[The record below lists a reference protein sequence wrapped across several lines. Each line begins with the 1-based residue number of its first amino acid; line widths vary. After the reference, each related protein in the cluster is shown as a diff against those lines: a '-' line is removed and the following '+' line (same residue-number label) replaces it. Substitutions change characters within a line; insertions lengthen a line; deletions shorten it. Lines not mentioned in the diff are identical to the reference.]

1 MAEPEPGN
9 ASPKE
14 LVLCFDGTGYKF
26 TGDESDSNVLK
37 IYRMLEHS
45 DARTYHYFQPG
56 FGTLVSSTWMSHSGR
71 TSKARSVLLKAK
83 DAAIGTTFA
92 QHVMGGYIFLMRYYS
107 PGDRIF
113 FFAFSRGAYVARFL
127 AEMLDTVGLIKRGN
141 EDLVRFAWM
150 TFSKWQRA
158 RNKRDADPARNQRL
172 YEYIQAFRETF
183 TCQASPVY
191 FLGLFD
197 TVNSTPALE
206 GTWIQRSKLARC
218 SAKIIRHAVGIDER
232 RARFRHDLISDF
244 GQTAVSWRARTRQR
258 LERHHIR
265 LPRQRGFRFYYEDE
279 GGRETNTDSQ
289 QPPDSHDRPRVQ
301 SENPYDER
309 SDGWQDIE
317 EVWFPGCHADIGGG
331 FKLSKDEEMELSHVP
346 LVWMVQEAQR
356 VGLKFDQERLKKF
369 NCCEDYDADRQ
380 DRPPSLSNDA
390 NRNGDEKGGNTIRLE
405 DGIRIA
411 AERGHIHDCLEYG
424 KGVPWLV
431 VLSWRA
437 LEYLPFRRMS
447 LQQDGSWKPVR
458 FPLPLGEVRDIPKGS
473 KVHVSAIRR
482 MMSDPTYRPGNLI
495 EGGGGR
501 GKRRVPPER
510 GIGEWKVAGHA
521 GSPVRETYRRKE
533 APQ

>member
-1 MAEPEPGN
+1 
-9 ASPKE
+9 
-14 LVLCFDGTGYKF
+14 
-26 TGDESDSNVLK
+26 
-37 IYRMLEHS
+37 MLDHG
-45 DARTYHYFQPG
+45 DARRYHYFQPG
-56 FGTLVSSTWMSHSGR
+56 FGTLVSSTWMSKSGR
-71 TSKARSVLLKAK
+71 TSKARSVFLKAK

-113 FFAFSRGAYVARFL
+113 FFGFSRGAYVARFL

-150 TFSKWQRA
+150 TYSEWQRA
-158 RNKRDADPARNQRL
+158 RNKRDADPARNQSL
-172 YEYIQAFRETF
+172 YEYIKAFRETF
-183 TCQASPVY
+183 TSPISPIY

-206 GTWIQRSKLARC
+206 GAWMQRSKLARC

-232 RARFRHDLISDF
+232 RARFRHDLISDP
-244 GQTAVSWRARTRQR
+244 GRTAVSWRARTRQR

-265 LPRQRGFRFYYEDE
+265 VPRQRGFRLYYEDKE
-279 GGRETNTDSQ
+279 GGETNSESQ
-289 QPPDSHDRPRVQ
+289 QAPPLPQLPDQHERPSAQ
-301 SENPYDER
+301 SENLCEER

-331 FKLSKDEEMELSHVP
+331 FKLSNDEEMELSHVP
-346 LVWMVQEAQR
+346 LVWMVHEAQR
-356 VGLKFDQERLKKF
+356 AGLKFDQERLKKF
-369 NCCEDYDADRQ
+369 NCCEDSCEDREG
-380 DRPPSLSNDA
+380 RAPSLSNDQ
-390 NRNGDEKGGNTIRLE
+390 NQNDDEKGGNTMRLE
-405 DGIRIA
+405 DGMRIA

-424 KGVPWLV
+424 RGVPWAV
-431 VLSWRA
+431 VLSWRI
-437 LEYLPFRRMS
+437 LEYLPFRRMY

-473 KVHVSAIRR
+473 KIHVSAIRR
-482 MMSDPTYRPGNLI
+482 MMADPSYRPGNLI

-501 GKRRVPPER
+501 GKRKVPPER
-510 GIGEWKVAGHA
+510 GIGEWEVADHA
-521 GSPVRETYRRKE
+521 GSPVKETYRRKE